1 MPYVD
6 PSWFYWV
13 QIIEGISFFFTV
25 MVLIVFI
32 ILAAAFT
39 VVTFSNFDEWEEEQI
54 KIGYKLLKWGV
65 ITLFVS
71 LFLSI
76 FLPTK
81 ETMFQM
87 KLAENITH
95 ENVNAATETI
105 KDTVDY
111 IFEKM
116 GK

>member
-1 MPYVD
+1 MPYVN

-13 QIIEGISFFFTV
+13 QVIEGISFFFAI
-25 MVLIVFI
+25 MVLMI
-32 ILAAAFT
+32 IIAAFA
-39 VVTFSNFDEWEEEQI
+39 VLMLSDFDEWDEEQI
-54 KIGYKLLKWGV
+54 KNGYKLLKWGV
-65 ITLFVS
+65 ITLFAS

-95 ENVNAATETI
+95 ENVNIATETI